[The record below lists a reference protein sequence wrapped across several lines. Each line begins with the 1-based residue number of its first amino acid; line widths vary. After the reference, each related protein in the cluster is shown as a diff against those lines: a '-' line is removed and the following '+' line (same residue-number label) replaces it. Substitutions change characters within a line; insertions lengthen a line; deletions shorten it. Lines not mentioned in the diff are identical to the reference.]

1 MPWSS
6 IIAPEDDSDAA
17 GTLVSVKPDDVPNQ
31 PRSAGPV
38 RVPYPVKLNDPIIIL
53 RLPTFTLPYW

>member
-1 MPWSS
+1 VPWSS

-17 GTLVSVKPDDVPNQ
+17 GTLVFVEPDDVPNQ